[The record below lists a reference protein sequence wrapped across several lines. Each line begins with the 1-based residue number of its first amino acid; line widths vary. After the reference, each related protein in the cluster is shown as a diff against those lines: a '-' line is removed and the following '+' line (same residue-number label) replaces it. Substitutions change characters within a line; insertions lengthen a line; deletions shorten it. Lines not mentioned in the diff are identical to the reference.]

1 MFIEWV
7 RDEDAGAVYVE
18 GLDEA
23 PEGYTG
29 KTLEVAAD
37 KLYVDVLCNDTGS
50 SCLLMGVEVIGDNIN
65 VQAVNALHQ
74 LLSALGIDST
84 MIKRVVRTVALTPWS
99 HGF

>member
-7 RDEDAGAVYVE
+7 RDEDTGAVYVE
-18 GLDEA
+18 VLDEA

-50 SCLLMGVEVIGDNIN
+50 SCLLMGVEVISDNIN
-65 VQAVNALHQ
+65 AQAVNALHQ
-74 LLSALGIDST
+74 LLSVLGIDST
-84 MIKRVVRTVALTPWS
+84 TIKRVVRTVALTPWS
-99 HGF
+99 HSF